1 MRINRQSAVIA
12 PEPTEGF
19 VETPKIK
26 EIISRALSYLQAG
39 FPVHFS
45 GPTGSGKTTLATHLA
60 YQLGQPVM
68 LMFGDEEFAT
78 SDLVG
83 GSFGYRKRKVI
94 DNFIH
99 SVLKTEEDAMQ
110 RWMDN
115 RLTTAVK
122 EGFTLI
128 YDEFNRS
135 RPEANNALLS
145 VLEEGILTLPTA
157 AEEEG
162 YIKAHLNFRAIFTSN
177 PEEYAGV
184 QKTQD
189 ALLDRMVT
197 LHLDYFDEETE
208 RAIVAS
214 RSGISPEDASRI
226 VKILRE
232 FRAAKV
238 LGSPITLRPGIVIG
252 TILKQKGKRPS
263 VGEPLFTQVC
273 LDTLISGRNK
283 RKDIKEAAKLIKEL
297 IGKYAQEGK
306 IRFFVSQ
313 EKEEPKPELASLG
326 QNFRKKS
333 WFLKR

>member
-1 MRINRQSAVIA
+1 MINRQSAVIA

-19 VETPKIK
+19 VETSEIK
-26 EIISRALSYLQAG
+26 DITERALSYLKAG
-39 FPVHFS
+39 FPVHLS
-45 GPTGSGKTTLATHLA
+45 GPTGTGKTTLATHLG
-60 YQLGQPVM
+60 YQLNRPVM
-68 LMFGDEEFAT
+68 LLFGDDEFAT

-99 SVLKTEEDAMQ
+99 SVLKTEEDVAQ
-110 RWMDN
+110 RWLVN

-162 YIKAHLNFRAIFTSN
+162 YIKAHPDFRAIFTSN

-184 QKTQD
+184 HKTQD

-197 LHLDYFDEETE
+197 LHLDYFDEDTE
-208 RAIVAS
+208 
-214 RSGISPEDASRI
+214 
-226 VKILRE
+226 
-232 FRAAKV
+232 
-238 LGSPITLRPGIVIG
+238 
-252 TILKQKGKRPS
+252 
-263 VGEPLFTQVC
+263 
-273 LDTLISGRNK
+273 
-283 RKDIKEAAKLIKEL
+283 
-297 IGKYAQEGK
+297 
-306 IRFFVSQ
+306 
-313 EKEEPKPELASLG
+313 
-326 QNFRKKS
+326 
-333 WFLKR
+333 